1 MLFDNAITKIEIQYN
16 KHMISKLSQE
26 NYMACVLGGAVGD
39 ALGAPIEFMSIR
51 QIKDRYGS
59 SGVTGYVEYSDGT
72 GEFTDDTQMTLFT
85 AEGLIRAWQRQAAK
99 GITSII
105 VVGYQ
110 AYLRWLH
117 TQGISLDRSKIVE
130 GVYDIEKGWLIQRKE
145 LFKRRAPGNTCI
157 SALQSGIIGEIKNPI
172 NDSKG
177 CGGIMRVAPVGL
189 ICPGKNEITFQTACD
204 MAAITHGHPSGYLS
218 AGFFATV
225 ISDLAIGEELES
237 AIKNALII
245 LKKWEGCSETQNAV
259 EYALDLYEESKSIM
273 KSEPE
278 RIPPL
283 LEKLGGGWVGE
294 EAIAISLFCSLI
306 YKDDFRKGV
315 LAAVNHSGDSDST
328 GSITGN
334 ILGLINGLTAI
345 PEEWIANLRYSDIV
359 REIAEDLHTGI
370 KMKGDNIDKDWW
382 DKYPGY

>member
-1 MLFDNAITKIEIQYN
+1 MTL
-16 KHMISKLSQE
+16 KLSQD
-26 NYMACVLGGAVGD
+26 NYIACLLGGAIGD

-51 QIKDRYGS
+51 QIKNSFGS
-59 SGVTGYVEYSDGT
+59 LGVTGYVEYPDGT

-85 AEGLIRAWQRQAAK
+85 AEGLLRARQREAAK
-99 GITSII
+99 GVSSII
-105 VVGYQ
+105 VVGYHS
-110 AYLRWLH
+110 YLRWLY
-117 TQGISLDRSKIVE
+117 TQGISLDRSKITE
-130 GVYDIEKGWLIQRKE
+130 GVYDLEKGWLIKRKE

-177 CGGIMRVAPVGL
+177 CGGIMRVAPAGL
-189 ICPGKNEITFQTACD
+189 ICPGKNEKAFQTACD
-204 MAAITHGHPSGYLS
+204 LAAITHGHPSGYLS
-218 AGFFATV
+218 AGFFASV

-237 AIKNALII
+237 AIKNALVI
-245 LKKWEGCSETQNAV
+245 LKKWEGCAETQKAVKNAL
-259 EYALDLYEESKSIM
+259 ELYEESKLLL

-278 RIPPL
+278 RIPQL

-294 EAIAISLFCSLI
+294 EALAISLFCSLI
-306 YKDDFRKGV
+306 YQNDFRKGV

-334 ILGLINGLTAI
+334 ILGLINGLSAI
-345 PEEWIANLRYSDIV
+345 PEEWITNLRYIDIV

-370 KMKGDNIDKDWW
+370 KEDGIDIEKDWW
-382 DKYPGY
+382 KYPGY